1 MAGQTS
7 TDGDVFIWRQ
17 GRAEVSLQR
26 DANAWL
32 IRQLSTGRLLSPH
45 QHIYEERHKQ
55 AKYAAWDVM
64 ARVIRVSQDE
74 DEGLLAGREA
84 AKWIRNCGVIEETD
98 D

>member
-1 MAGQTS
+1 MAGLTS
-7 TDGDVFIWRQ
+7 TDGDAFVWRQ
-17 GRAEVSLQR
+17 GRVEVSLKR
-26 DANAWL
+26 EANIWL
-32 IRQLSTGRLLSPH
+32 IRQLSAGRLLGPN
-45 QHIYEERHKQ
+45 QQIYEERHKQ

-84 AKWIRNCGVIEETD
+84 AKWIRSTGITEQTD